1 MTTTSNAYADTVVA
15 GRGTVKAYLAVSAL
29 VLLLMM
35 SVGLLMRLAQ
45 ADWLDLS
52 QVFFYQL
59 LTVHGT
65 GMVGIAA
72 LGGVSI
78 MWYFAGRHLELSR
91 GILMTN
97 LVLFL
102 TGVAMILGSILIG
115 GFAAGWTF
123 LYPLPATGKGFWG
136 VGAAATFLGGL
147 LIVGTGFL
155 LIHLDMGR
163 AIIKRYGSL
172 GRGLGWPQLFGR
184 DGGDPPPPAVVA
196 STMVTIV
203 NTLGI
208 TAGAAILV
216 MSLINLF
223 VPAFQIDALLA
234 KNLIYFFGHVFINA
248 TIYMSVI
255 AVYEILPRYADRPW
269 KANRVFLAAW
279 TASTIMVII
288 VYPHHLLMDFAM
300 PQWMAIMGQVISYTS
315 GLPVLV
321 VTTFGALMLVHRS
334 GIRWDVTAGLLLL
347 GTFGWAAGVI
357 PAIIDGTIRVNLVM
371 HNTLWVPGHFHF
383 YLLLGVV
390 SMLFGFMYYLAQQ
403 AEVRTDRWYDRWAFW
418 IFMSGALGF
427 VMMFLYSGAASVP
440 RRFAEHLPA
449 WVPYDRIASAFV
461 VLVVLSVLV
470 FVLRFLLS
478 LRSPRAVAEPA
489 AAR

>member
-1 MTTTSNAYADTVVA
+1 MTTTPNAIDSVPT
-15 GRGTVKAYLAVSAL
+15 GSGTIKTYVAVSGL

-35 SVGLLMRLAQ
+35 AIGLIMRLAQ
-45 ADWLDLS
+45 GDLIEVS
-52 QVFFYQL
+52 QVLFYQL

-72 LGGVSI
+72 LGGVAI
-78 MWYFAGRHLELSR
+78 MWHFAGRHLDLTR
-91 GILMTN
+91 GILIAN

-102 TGVAMILGSILIG
+102 TGVVMILGSTLIG

-123 LYPLPATGKGFWG
+123 LFPLPAMGKVWG
-136 VGAAATFLGGL
+136 TGAAALFLGGL

-155 LIHLDMGR
+155 LIHLEMGR
-163 AIIKRYGSL
+163 AIIKKYGSL
-172 GRGLGWPQLFGR
+172 GRGLGWPHLFGNAA
-184 DGGDPPPPAVVA
+184 GDPPPPAVVA

-216 MSLINLF
+216 MSLVNLY
-223 VPAFQIDALLA
+223 VPAFEIDALLA
-234 KNLIYFFGHVFINA
+234 KNLIFFFGHVFINA
-248 TIYMSVI
+248 TIYMAVI
-255 AVYEILPRYADRPW
+255 AVYEILPRYAERPW
-269 KANRVFLAAW
+269 KPNRVFLAAW
-279 TASTIMVII
+279 TASTVMVII

-300 PQWMAIMGQVISYTS
+300 PQWMTIMGQIISYTS

-347 GTFGWAAGVI
+347 GTFGWAAGVV

-383 YLLLGVV
+383 YLLLGMVT
-390 SMLFGFMYYLAQQ
+390 MLFGFMYHLTRQSGDSS
-403 AEVRTDRWYDRWAFW
+403 DRWFDRWAFW
-418 IFMSGALGF
+418 GFMLGALGF
-427 VMMFLYSGAASVP
+427 VFMFLYSGAASVP

-449 WVPYDRIASAFV
+449 WVPYDRIASVFV
-461 VLVVLSVLV
+461 VVVVASVLI

-478 LRSPRAVAEPA
+478 LRTPRQVAEPV

>member
-1 MTTTSNAYADTVVA
+1 MSETTRYDSEQP
-15 GRGTVKAYLAVSAL
+15 GEGTVKAYVAVSGL

-35 SVGLLMRLAQ
+35 SVGLVMRLAQ
-45 ADWLDLS
+45 SELLDIS
-52 QVFFYQL
+52 DAFFYQL

-72 LGGVSI
+72 LGGASV
-78 MWYFAGRHLELSR
+78 MWYFASRYLNLSR
-91 GILMTN
+91 VVLLAN

-102 TGVAMILGSILIG
+102 LGVVMILGSVLLG

-123 LYPLPATGKGFWG
+123 LFPLPAMGKGLWG
-136 VGAAATFLGGL
+136 TGAAALFLGGL
-147 LIVGTGFL
+147 LSVGTGFL
-155 LIHLDMGR
+155 LLHLDMGR
-163 AIIKRYGSL
+163 AIIKKYGSL
-172 GRGLGWPQLFGR
+172 GRGLGWPHLFGNP
-184 DGGDPPPPAVVA
+184 GGEPPPPAVVA

-216 MSLINLF
+216 MSLVNLY
-223 VPAFQIDALLA
+223 VPGFEIDALLA
-234 KNLIYFFGHVFINA
+234 KNLIFFFGHVFINA
-248 TIYMSVI
+248 TIYMAII

-269 KANRVFLAAW
+269 KSNRVFLAAW

-300 PQWMAIMGQVISYTS
+300 PQWMTVMGQIISYTS

-321 VTTFGALMLVHRS
+321 VTTFGALMLVYRS

-357 PAIIDGTIRVNLVM
+357 PAIVDGTIHVNLVM

-383 YLLLGVV
+383 YLLLGVAT
-390 SMLFGFMYYLAQQ
+390 MLFGFMYHLARQNSF
-403 AEVRTDRWYDRWAFW
+403 ADRWFDRWAFW
-418 IFMSGALGF
+418 GFTVGSLGF
-427 VMMFLYSGAASVP
+427 VFMFLYSGAESVP
-440 RRFAEHLPA
+440 RRYAEHLPA

-461 VLVVLSVLV
+461 VFVVLSVLV
-470 FVLRFLLS
+470 FVLRFLVS
-478 LRSPRAVAEPA
+478 LRTPKPVAEPA
-489 AAR
+489 AAG